1 LRRHDEGREYRG
13 RRRRAAVL
21 ALALPG
27 VLFLSGCS
35 KEAKLGFLPVP
46 DKDMT
51 NQTGRIIN
59 LWNGSWIAALAV
71 GALVWGLMIWC
82 MVVYRRRRDAQGLPV
97 QVRYNIP
104 LEILYTVVPIMMV
117 GGLFLETAS
126 AQSKIIDTSAKP
138 DVTINVIGKQWSWDF
153 VYPDSNVYESGIQLE
168 KTPGVNP
175 DSQLPVLYL
184 PVNKRV
190 EFLLTSRD
198 VVHSFWVPAFLFKM
212 DTIPGVQNKYQVVPQ
227 RTGTFAGKCSELCG
241 EYHSDMLFS
250 VKVVNQQEYDQH
262 MADLKAAGNVGSLDT
277 NLGRSDTSSGR
288 GHVPF
293 NPSAATTKG
302 TESS

>member
-1 LRRHDEGREYRG
+1 LRSHDEGREYRG

-35 KEAKLGFLPVP
+35 QEAKLGFLPLP
-46 DKDMT
+46 DKDTT
-51 NQTGRIIN
+51 NQTSRIVN

-126 AQSKIIDTSAKP
+126 AQSKIIDTSATP
-138 DVTINVIGKQWSWDF
+138 DVRINIVGKQWAWDF
-153 VYPDSNVYESGIQLE
+153 NYTDSNVFDTGVQIEQNSDSKVES
-168 KTPGVNP
+168 T
-175 DSQLPVLYL
+175 LPTLYV

-190 EFLLTSRD
+190 EFLITSRD
-198 VVHSFWVPAFLFKM
+198 VIHSVWVPVWLFKL
-212 DTIPGVQNKYQVVPQ
+212 DAIPGVENKFQIIPQ

-250 VKVVNQQEYDQH
+250 VKVVSQSEYDQH
-262 MADLKAAGNVGSLDT
+262 MADLKAKGQVGSLDA
-277 NLGRSDTSSGR
+277 NLGRSKTPPG
-288 GHVPF
+288 GATPF
-293 NPSAATTKG
+293 NPSAAANQG